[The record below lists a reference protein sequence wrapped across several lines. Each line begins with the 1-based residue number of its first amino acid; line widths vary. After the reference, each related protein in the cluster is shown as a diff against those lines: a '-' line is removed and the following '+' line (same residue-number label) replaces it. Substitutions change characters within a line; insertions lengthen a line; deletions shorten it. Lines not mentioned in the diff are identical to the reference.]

1 MNTFIKHTTLLI
13 AIVFTFNAKT
23 VNMLKCLLVVW
34 LHIENWNTAIST
46 KNHVHSK
53 HSKVLLETKSYCKN
67 NLCPIWWHVSTYGFQ
82 GSQPVS
88 FACNQFSPRLLCPC
102 SPPIIPCSD
111 SIYVFPLLPLTLSLI
126 FTVPLSL
133 AHATT
138 LPYIAI
144 QVRVTSLFYSV

>member
-1 MNTFIKHTTLLI
+1 
-13 AIVFTFNAKT
+13 
-23 VNMLKCLLVVW
+23 MLKCLLVVW

-111 SIYVFPLLPLTLSLI
+111 SIYVFPLLPLTLSHLHRPSFACSCYNTALHCYSSQGNFPILQCLRLI
-126 FTVPLSL
+126 AEFCILALSVL
-133 AHATT
+133 A
-138 LPYIAI
+138 PDDC
-144 QVRVTSLFYSV
+144 V